1 MRKKPELLAPAGN
14 MDKLKVAFAFG
25 ADAVY
30 VAGNMYGLRAMA
42 ANFSLTEIAEAVS
55 YAHNLAKKL
64 YITVNIL
71 ARNQDLAGITA
82 YLQELAALKIDG
94 LIIADPGIVLLA
106 KEHAPNIEIHLS
118 TQASATN
125 LAAFRFWQ
133 EQGVTRIVAA
143 REMTLEELEQTAKSC
158 DVEIEAFVHGAMCMS
173 YSGRCMLSSFMSKR
187 SANLGACTHPCR
199 WKYKLVEEQRPGEYL
214 PVEEDERGTY
224 IFNTKD
230 LCMIEHIPALV
241 EAGIQS
247 FKLEGRMKSEHYV
260 ATVVNAYR
268 KALDAYFLA
277 PESYQLPQEL
287 LRELAKVNDR
297 DYCTGFYFG
306 HPSADDY
313 NYDGYKTT
321 TRKAIYGG
329 LITDVSSKAGYVL
342 VEQRNKFSLGDTL
355 ELLTKDKSPLS
366 FIAEEI
372 LAIDGTRIS
381 AVPHP
386 KQEVWLKVPV
396 KPHLLAMIRKVELDE
411 K

>member
-1 MRKKPELLAPAGN
+1 MEKKPELLAPAGN
-14 MDKLKVAFAFG
+14 MAKLKVAFAFG

-30 VAGNMYGLRAMA
+30 LAGNMYGLRAMA
-42 ANFSLTEIAEAVS
+42 ANFTLAAIEEAVI
-55 YAHNLAKKL
+55 YAHNLDKKV
-64 YITVNIL
+64 YVTVNIL
-71 ARNQDLAGITA
+71 ARNQDLSGIA
-82 YLQELAALKIDG
+82 EYLRNLATINIDG

-106 KEHAPNIEIHLS
+106 KEHAPKIEIHLS

-125 LAAFRFWQ
+125 SAAFSFWK
-133 EQGVTRIVAA
+133 EQGVTRVVAA
-143 REMTLEELEQTAKSC
+143 REMTLKELQETGRAC

-199 WKYKLVEEQRPGEYL
+199 WKYQLVEEQRPGEYL
-214 PVEEDERGTY
+214 PVEEDEHGTY

-230 LCMIEHIPALV
+230 LCMLEHIPALV
-241 EAGIQS
+241 KAGIKS

-268 KALDAYFLA
+268 RALDAYFSA
-277 PESYQLPQEL
+277 PDSYQLPQEL
-287 LRELAKVNDR
+287 LQEVAKVNDR

-306 HPSADDY
+306 HPNAEDY
-313 NYDGYKTT
+313 NYDGYKNT
-321 TRKAIYGG
+321 TRQAVYGG
-329 LITDVSSKAGYVL
+329 LITDVSSKAGFVL
-342 VEQRNKFSLGDTL
+342 VEQRNKFSVGDTL
-355 ELLTKDKSPLS
+355 ELFTKDQPLIT

-372 LAIDGTRIS
+372 LALDGTELS
-381 AVPHP
+381 SVPHP